1 MLTRLFAFSLLLGS
15 SSLALADK
23 APSPPPAKTQAAQE
37 VTLTGEIGCA
47 HCSFKTPGVTA
58 CADAIRVKAGGKETT
73 YLFAEGSS
81 SKHDDSMCKQVRQ
94 GSATGTVTEKDG
106 KKYIKVTKLDV
117 KK

>member
-23 APSPPPAKTQAAQE
+23 APSPPPKNQAAQE

-47 HCSFKTPGVTA
+47 HCSFKTAGVTE
-58 CADAIRVKAGGKETT
+58 CADAIRVKSGGKETT

-81 SKHDDSMCKQVRQ
+81 SKHDDAMCKQVRQ
-94 GSATGTVTEKDG
+94 GSATGTVSEKDG